1 MDEIKVEE
9 KYDLDGRPYLKVE
22 SSKFSAPFTVYK
34 LPNGYVMYGIRADKG
49 NVAKELSGS
58 FTSMQGA
65 LNTLSL
71 RSCSNLLS
79 LPLLDSSKK
88 TPYLYTSIK
97 SSVQSA

>member
-65 LNTLSL
+65 LNTLKEYI
-71 RSCSNLLS
+71 RKA
-79 LPLLDSSKK
+79 KK
-88 TPYLYTSIK
+88 TPTRRRTEHGDDYERRK
-97 SSVQSA
+97 KAKKNA